1 MAVRLINTGVYDA
14 QEAAQLI
21 GLSVDQV
28 VRWSTT
34 NAAGQSAVVKPT
46 HRTAFS
52 FTDLVSLAVAATLH
66 RRSISDSHLRRGV
79 SQLVR
84 RTGIEQPLAHQA
96 IVDALGT
103 CGSAF
108 LWKDDGEWIDV
119 GSGGQGTFKSIVKID
134 LRKVAF
140 DDAGIASAWLPA
152 EHIVLDPRVQ
162 AGGPVVRGTRIPT
175 ATIEELAREQTVE
188 EIADEYHVPVV
199 KVRAALAFQRRLRA
213 GEGLA
218 A

>member
-1 MAVRLINTGVYDA
+1 MTARLINQGVYDG

-21 GLSVDQV
+21 GVPVDLL
-28 VRWSTT
+28 VRWSTA
-34 NAAGQSAVVKPT
+34 NAAGHPAIVKPA
-46 HRTAFS
+46 HRNAFS
-52 FTDLVSLAVAATLH
+52 FADLVGLTVAATLH

-79 SQLVR
+79 SQLVK
-84 RTGIEQPLAHQA
+84 RTGMKQPLAHRA
-96 IVDALGT
+96 IVDQLGT
-103 CGSAF
+103 CGAAF

-134 LRKVAF
+134 LRKVTF
-140 DDAGIASAWLPA
+140 DDGGIASAWKPA

-162 AGGPVVRGTRIPT
+162 AGAPVVSGTRIPT
-175 ATIEELAREQTVE
+175 ATIEELATEQTVD
-188 EIADEYHVPVV
+188 EIADEYHVSVV
-199 KVRAALAFQRRLRA
+199 KVRAALEFQRRLRA